1 MSSDSKM
8 SEFSDMSGNP
18 KDEDVE
24 EGNDEDYDVIYS
36 EITPYQDEPL
46 AQVDAGDENTGEEI
60 EVDEELDIILG
71 PTVLART
78 AGPKIMSST

>member
-1 MSSDSKM
+1 MSSDSEM

-18 KDEDVE
+18 EDEDVE

-46 AQVDAGDENTGEEI
+46 SQVDSGDENTGEEI
-60 EVDEELDIILG
+60 EVD
-71 PTVLART
+71 
-78 AGPKIMSST
+78 KN

>member
-1 MSSDSKM
+1 MSSDSEI

-18 KDEDVE
+18 EDENVE

-46 AQVDAGDENTGEEI
+46 AQVDAGDESTGDEI
-60 EVDEELDIILG
+60 EVDEE
-71 PTVLART
+71 
-78 AGPKIMSST
+78 